1 LSIFSDRIWQ
11 EKNVKLTGS
20 EIIPASRAAVWK
32 GLNSPNVLKQCIPG
46 CESITQDSPTN
57 MKAKVVVKIGPVKAS
72 FTGVV
77 TLSELNPPESYR
89 ISGKG
94 QGGLAGFASGGARVK
109 LTELGPSETRLDY
122 DVDAQIGGKL
132 AMLGSRLVDSTA
144 KSYATQFFT
153 KFASVIEKEAPVA
166 RAEGPAAKKALAKKT
181 AAKKSTVK
189 KAAAKRAPPKTKSK
203 KS

>member
-1 LSIFSDRIWQ
+1 LSIFADRTWQ

-20 EIIPASRAAVWK
+20 ETIPAAREAVWK

-72 FTGVV
+72 FTGAV

-94 QGGLAGFASGGARVK
+94 EGGLAGFASGGASVK
-109 LTELGPSETRLDY
+109 LTALGPSETRLDY
-122 DVDAQIGGKL
+122 DVDAQIGGKM
-132 AMLGSRLVDSTA
+132 AMLGSRLIGSTA
-144 KSYATQFFT
+144 KSYATQFFAR
-153 KFASVIEKEAPVA
+153 FASVIEKDAPMA
-166 RAEGPAAKKALAKKT
+166 KAEKLAAKKAAT
-181 AAKKSTVK
+181 R
-189 KAAAKRAPPKTKSK
+189 KAAAKRVPPKKKSK
-203 KS
+203 KK

>member
-1 LSIFSDRIWQ
+1 M
-11 EKNVKLTGS
+11 KLTGS
-20 EIIPASRAAVWK
+20 ETIPAAREAVWK

-94 QGGLAGFASGGARVK
+94 EGGLAGFASGGASVK
-109 LTELGPSETRLDY
+109 LTALGPSETRLDY
-122 DVDAQIGGKL
+122 DVDAQIGGKM
-132 AMLGSRLVDSTA
+132 AMLGSRLIGSTA
-144 KSYATQFFT
+144 KSCATQFFA
-153 KFASVIEKEAPVA
+153 KFASVIEKDAPVA
-166 RAEGPAAKKALAKKT
+166 KAEKPANKKAPAKKAATSK
-181 AAKKSTVK
+181 V
-189 KAAAKRAPPKTKSK
+189 AAKRAPPKK
-203 KS
+203 KPNKK